1 MIIIAGLGNPGRE
14 YAPTRHNVGFDVID
28 VLAEKYNIRMNK
40 LKFKG
45 VTGEGTIDGKKVLLL
60 KPSTYMNNSG
70 ISIREAVSF
79 YKVEMKDLL
88 IIYDDI
94 DIDFGTIRIRKKGS
108 AGSHNG
114 MKSIIYHLTDDSF
127 PRIKIGIGKKPE
139 GYDLA
144 DFVLSKFSQDERKII
159 DETIRKASDA
169 TEAFVKDGID
179 NCMNN
184 FNTKTPAQD

>member
-28 VLAEKYNIRMNK
+28 VLADKYNINMNK

-45 VTGEGTIDGKKVLLL
+45 ITGEGIIDGKKVLLI

-70 ISIREAVSF
+70 LSIREAINF

-88 IIYDDI
+88 VIYDDI
-94 DIDFGTIRIRKKGS
+94 DIDFGSIRIRKKGS
-108 AGSHNG
+108 SGSHNG
-114 MKSIIYHLTDDSF
+114 MKSIIYHLGVDTF

-159 DETIRKASDA
+159 DEAIKKAAEA
-169 TEAFVKDGID
+169 TDSFIKDGID
-179 NCMNN
+179 YCMNN
-184 FNTKTPAQD
+184 YNTKTPAQD

>member
-14 YAPTRHNVGFDVID
+14 YASTRHNVGFDVID
-28 VLAEKYNIRMNK
+28 VLAERYNIRMNK

>member
-70 ISIREAVSF
+70 LSIREAVSF

-169 TEAFVKDGID
+169 TEAFVDRKSVV
-179 NCMNN
+179 
-184 FNTKTPAQD
+184 

>member
-14 YAPTRHNVGFDVID
+14 YASTRHNVGFDVID

-70 ISIREAVSF
+70 LSIREAVSF

>member
-70 ISIREAVSF
+70 LSIREAVSF

>member
-70 ISIREAVSF
+70 LSIREAVSF
-79 YKVEMKDLL
+79 YKIEMKDLL